1 METRAN
7 RLESLQHILAG
18 MESVLVT
25 YSGGVDS
32 TFLLKVALEILGDQV
47 LAITARSEIHPS
59 RELQAAEEIVR
70 RLCVKHIFIETHE
83 LADPHFTSNPPE
95 RCYYCKRGLFFKLR
109 EVAAEYSLMQVVD
122 GSNYDDRSQYRP
134 GRKAVRECGVRSP
147 LEEARLTKDDIRLF
161 SKEMGLTTWDKP
173 AVPCLATRFPYG
185 NEITAEGLRRVE
197 RAEEFLYSL
206 GVGQLRVR
214 DHGTV
219 ARIEVGSDDIPIL
232 LREDVVV
239 QVIHELTELGYSY
252 VTLDLQGFRSG
263 SMDEVLKKAGA

>member
-1 METRAN
+1 MESRAN
-7 RLESLQHILAG
+7 RLESLQHILTG
-18 MESVLVT
+18 MESVLVA

-47 LAITARSEIHPS
+47 LAVTARSEIHPS
-59 RELQAAEEIVR
+59 RELQAAEEIAR
-70 RLCVKHIFIETHE
+70 RLGAKHIFIETHE
-83 LADPHFTSNPPE
+83 LADPNFTSNPPE
-95 RCYYCKRGLFFKLR
+95 RCYYCKRGLFFKMR
-109 EVAAEYSLMQVVD
+109 EVAAEYSQMQLVD

-147 LEEARLTKDDIRLF
+147 LEEARLTKDDIRLL
-161 SKEMGLTTWDKP
+161 SREMGLTTWDKP
-173 AVPCLATRFPYG
+173 AAPCLATRFPYG

-197 RAEEFLYSL
+197 KSEEFLYSL

-219 ARIEVGSDDIPIL
+219 ARIEVGSEDIPIL
-232 LREDVVV
+232 LRKDVVV
-239 QVIHELTELGYSY
+239 RVIDELTGLGYSY

-263 SMDEVLKKAGA
+263 SMDEVLKKIGA